1 MAIVKMSSFSLFT
14 FDSDRERLLHELQK
28 FGSVHFTDLKADETL
43 SEEGLETLEVPADL
57 AVIDEQIQSVKYAL
71 DLLKQYDDR
80 ESGIKAMIKG
90 KDSFTFQELEDKV
103 ADFDYDP
110 IISEF
115 RALTGKIDHLS
126 QEEMK
131 LKALTEELRP
141 WKKLDYEVRSLRDF
155 SFSEVFTGTIP
166 KKLMEKLKNELEH
179 LKETHFEVL
188 SEGKDEAYILGITSS
203 TEREE
208 FNEILRNNSYTS
220 LSIPSEGTPTA
231 EMEKIRADLSRIKTE
246 RAEVKAEI
254 KSMANYM
261 PQFEEVYEYLLN
273 KKLRFAA
280 ESNFLKTENVN
291 VISGYVPTEKAA
303 QFRKAVEGTQ
313 DNAFYLEIEDAVDT
327 GKEVPIMLKNGSFS
341 ETFESLTTMYALPT
355 YNSVDPT
362 PYLAPFYFAFF
373 GMMVADLAYGIILL
387 AITGVALKFF
397 NLDKGTKLF
406 VKFLFYLSF
415 SVIAWGLIYGSFFGD
430 LIKLPSLIAPMEQY
444 TELLVIS
451 IIFGGIHL
459 FYALAIKA
467 YLSFR
472 EGKPL
477 DALFDVGFWY
487 MALMGAIGFLASGFV
502 PVPEIVKP
510 ISMWVMI
517 IGMVG
522 IVLTGGRENKS
533 VGGKLA
539 GGFYSLYGISG
550 YIGDFV
556 SYSRLMALGLSG
568 GFIAVAM
575 NMIMNMLFDMGPIGI
590 LPGIIIFVFGQ
601 LFNLFL
607 SALSAYVHTSR
618 LTYVEFFGKFY
629 EGGGKAFKLFRN
641 KSKYI
646 NVE

>member
-1 MAIVKMSSFSLFT
+1 
-14 FDSDRERLLHELQK
+14 
-28 FGSVHFTDLKADETL
+28 
-43 SEEGLETLEVPADL
+43 
-57 AVIDEQIQSVKYAL
+57 
-71 DLLKQYDDR
+71 
-80 ESGIKAMIKG
+80 
-90 KDSFTFQELEDKV
+90 
-103 ADFDYDP
+103 
-110 IISEF
+110 
-115 RALTGKIDHLS
+115 
-126 QEEMK
+126 
-131 LKALTEELRP
+131 
-141 WKKLDYEVRSLRDF
+141 
-155 SFSEVFTGTIP
+155 
-166 KKLMEKLKNELEH
+166 
-179 LKETHFEVL
+179 
-188 SEGKDEAYILGITSS
+188 
-203 TEREE
+203 
-208 FNEILRNNSYTS
+208 
-220 LSIPSEGTPTA
+220 
-231 EMEKIRADLSRIKTE
+231 
-246 RAEVKAEI
+246 
-254 KSMANYM
+254 
-261 PQFEEVYEYLLN
+261 
-273 KKLRFAA
+273 
-280 ESNFLKTENVN
+280 
-291 VISGYVPTEKAA
+291 
-303 QFRKAVEGTQ
+303 
-313 DNAFYLEIEDAVDT
+313 EIEDAVDT
-327 GKEVPIMLKNGSFS
+327 GKEVPILLKNGSFS

-387 AITGVALKFF
+387 AVTGIALKFF

-487 MALMGAIGFLASGFV
+487 MALMGAIGFLAAGFV
-502 PVPEIVKP
+502 PVPDVVKP

-590 LPGIIIFVFGQ
+590 LPGIIIFIFGQ

>member
-14 FDSDRERLLHELQK
+14 FDSDRDRLLHELQK

-57 AVIDEQIQSVKYAL
+57 AVIDEEIQSVKYAL
-71 DLLKQYDDR
+71 DLLKQYDQR
-80 ESGIKAMIKG
+80 ESGLKAMIKG

-103 ADFDYDP
+103 SEFDYDP
-110 IISEF
+110 IISKF

-141 WKKLDYEVRSLRDF
+141 WKKLDYEVKSLRDF
-155 SFSEVFTGTIP
+155 SFSEVFTGTVP
-166 KKLMEKLKNELEH
+166 KKLMEKLKSDLEP

-203 TEREE
+203 TEKEE

-220 LSIPSEGTPTA
+220 LSIPTEGTPTA
-231 EMEKIRADLSRIKTE
+231 EMEKIRVELSRMKSE
-246 RAEVKAEI
+246 KAEVKAEI
-254 KSMANYM
+254 KSMANYL

-291 VISGYVPTEKAA
+291 VISGYVPTEKAV
-303 QFRKAVEGTQ
+303 QFRKAVEGAQ

-327 GKEVPIMLKNGSFS
+327 DKEVPILLKNGSFS

-387 AITGVALKFF
+387 AVTGIALKFF

-502 PVPEIVKP
+502 PVPEVVKP

-590 LPGIIIFVFGQ
+590 LPGIIIFIFGQ

>member
-1 MAIVKMSSFSLFT
+1 MSSFSLFT
-14 FDSDRERLLHELQK
+14 FDSDRDRLLHELQK

-57 AVIDEQIQSVKYAL
+57 AVIDEEIQSVKYAL
-71 DLLKQYDDR
+71 DLLRQYDQR

-103 ADFDYDP
+103 AEFDYDP
-110 IISEF
+110 IISKF

-141 WKKLDYEVRSLRDF
+141 WKKLDYEVKSLRDF
-155 SFSEVFTGTIP
+155 SFSEVFTGTVP
-166 KKLMEKLKNELEH
+166 KKLMEKLKSDLEP

-220 LSIPSEGTPTA
+220 LSIPTEGTPTA
-231 EMEKIRADLSRIKTE
+231 EMEKIRVELSRMKSE
-246 RAEVKAEI
+246 KAEVKAEI
-254 KSMANYM
+254 KSMANYL

-291 VISGYVPTEKAA
+291 VISGYVPTEKAV
-303 QFRKAVEGTQ
+303 QFRKAVEGAQ

-327 GKEVPIMLKNGSFS
+327 GKEVPILLKNGSFS

-387 AITGVALKFF
+387 AVTGIALKFF

-459 FYALAIKA
+459 FYALGIKA

-487 MALMGAIGFLASGFV
+487 MALMGAIGFLAAGFV
-502 PVPEIVKP
+502 PVPDVVKP

-590 LPGIIIFVFGQ
+590 LPGIIIFIFGQ

>member
-1 MAIVKMSSFSLFT
+1 MSSFSLFT
-14 FDSDRERLLHELQK
+14 FDSDRDRLLHELQK

-57 AVIDEQIQSVKYAL
+57 AVIDEEIQSVKYAL
-71 DLLKQYDDR
+71 DLLRQYDQR
-80 ESGIKAMIKG
+80 ESGLKAMIKG

-103 ADFDYDP
+103 SEFDYDP
-110 IISEF
+110 IISKF

-141 WKKLDYEVRSLRDF
+141 WKKLDYEVKSLRDF
-155 SFSEVFTGTIP
+155 SFSEVFTGTVP
-166 KKLMEKLKNELEH
+166 KKLMEKLKSDLEP

-220 LSIPSEGTPTA
+220 LSIPTEGTPTA
-231 EMEKIRADLSRIKTE
+231 EMEKIRVELSTMKSE
-246 RAEVKAEI
+246 KAEVKAEI
-254 KSMANYM
+254 KSMANYL

-291 VISGYVPTEKAA
+291 VISGYVPTEKAV
-303 QFRKAVEGTQ
+303 QFRKAVEGAQ

-327 GKEVPIMLKNGSFS
+327 GKEVPILLKNGSFS

-487 MALMGAIGFLASGFV
+487 MALMGAIGFLAAGFV
-502 PVPEIVKP
+502 PVPEVVKP

-590 LPGIIIFVFGQ
+590 LPGIIIFIFGQ

>member
-1 MAIVKMSSFSLFT
+1 MSSFSLFT
-14 FDSDRERLLHELQK
+14 FDSDRDRLLHELQK

-57 AVIDEQIQSVKYAL
+57 AVIDEEIQSVKYAL
-71 DLLKQYDDR
+71 DLLKQYDQR

-103 ADFDYDP
+103 AEFDYDP
-110 IISEF
+110 IISKF

-141 WKKLDYEVRSLRDF
+141 WKKLDYEVKSLRDF
-155 SFSEVFTGTIP
+155 SFSEVFTGTVP
-166 KKLMEKLKNELEH
+166 KKLMEKLKSDLEP

-220 LSIPSEGTPTA
+220 LSIPTEGTPTA
-231 EMEKIRADLSRIKTE
+231 EMEKIRVELSRMKSE
-246 RAEVKAEI
+246 KAEVKAEI
-254 KSMANYM
+254 KSMANYL

-291 VISGYVPTEKAA
+291 VISGYVPTEKAV
-303 QFRKAVEGTQ
+303 QFRKAVEGAQ

-327 GKEVPIMLKNGSFS
+327 GKEVPILLKNGSFS

-387 AITGVALKFF
+387 AVTGIALKFF

-459 FYALAIKA
+459 FYALGIKA

-487 MALMGAIGFLASGFV
+487 MALMGAIGFLAAGFV
-502 PVPEIVKP
+502 PVPDVVQP

-590 LPGIIIFVFGQ
+590 LPGIIIFIFGQ

>member
-14 FDSDRERLLHELQK
+14 FDSDRDRLLHELQK

-57 AVIDEQIQSVKYAL
+57 AVIDEEIQSVKYAL
-71 DLLKQYDDR
+71 DLLKQYDQR

-103 ADFDYDP
+103 SEFDYDP
-110 IISEF
+110 IISKF

-141 WKKLDYEVRSLRDF
+141 WKKLDYEVKSLRDF
-155 SFSEVFTGTIP
+155 TFSEVFTGTVP
-166 KKLMEKLKNELEH
+166 KKLMEKLKSDLES

-220 LSIPSEGTPTA
+220 LSIPTEGTPTS
-231 EMEKIRADLSRIKTE
+231 EMEKIRVELSRMKSE
-246 RAEVKAEI
+246 KAEVKSEI
-254 KSMANYM
+254 KSMANHL

-291 VISGYVPTEKAA
+291 VISGYVPTEKAV
-303 QFRKAVEGTQ
+303 QFRKAVEGAQ

-327 GKEVPIMLKNGSFS
+327 DKEVPILLKNGSFS

-430 LIKLPSLIAPMEQY
+430 LITLPSLIAPMEQY

-502 PVPEIVKP
+502 PVPDMVKP

>member
-1 MAIVKMSSFSLFT
+1 MSSFSLFT
-14 FDSDRERLLHELQK
+14 FDSDRDRLLHELQK

-57 AVIDEQIQSVKYAL
+57 AVIDEEIQSVKYAL
-71 DLLKQYDDR
+71 DLLKQYDQR

-103 ADFDYDP
+103 SEFDYDP
-110 IISEF
+110 IISKF

-141 WKKLDYEVRSLRDF
+141 WKKLDYEVKSLRDF
-155 SFSEVFTGTIP
+155 SFSEVFTGTVP
-166 KKLMEKLKNELEH
+166 KKLMEKLKSDLEP

-220 LSIPSEGTPTA
+220 LSIPTEGTPTA
-231 EMEKIRADLSRIKTE
+231 EMEKIRVELSRMKSE
-246 RAEVKAEI
+246 KAEVKAEI
-254 KSMANYM
+254 KSMANYL

-291 VISGYVPTEKAA
+291 VISGYVPTEKAV
-303 QFRKAVEGTQ
+303 QFRKAVEGAQ

-327 GKEVPIMLKNGSFS
+327 GKEVPILLKNGSFS

-487 MALMGAIGFLASGFV
+487 MALMGAIGFLAAGFV
-502 PVPEIVKP
+502 PVPDVVQP

-590 LPGIIIFVFGQ
+590 LPGIIIFIFGQ

>member
-14 FDSDRERLLHELQK
+14 FDSDRDKLLHELQK
-28 FGSVHFTDLKADETL
+28 FGYVHFTDLKADETL
-43 SEEGLETLEVPADL
+43 AEEGLETLDVPVD
-57 AVIDEQIQSVKYAL
+57 VSIIDEQIQSVKYAL
-71 DLLKQYDDR
+71 DLLKKYDER
-80 ESGIKAMIKG
+80 ETGIKAMIKG

-103 ADFDYDP
+103 AEFDYDP
-110 IISEF
+110 IILKF

-141 WKKLDYEVRSLRDF
+141 WKKLDYEIKSLRDF
-155 SFSEVFTGTIP
+155 SFSEVFTGTVP
-166 KKLMEKLKNELEH
+166 KKLMDKLKSELEH
-179 LKETHFEVL
+179 LQETYFEIL
-188 SEGKDEAYILGITSS
+188 SEGKDEAYIIGISSS
-203 TEREE
+203 TEKEE

-220 LSIPSEGTPTA
+220 LSIPTEGTPAA
-231 EMEKIRADLSRIKTE
+231 EMERVKRDLSDMKNE

-254 KSMANYM
+254 KAMANYL

-280 ESNFLKTENVN
+280 ETNFLKTENVN
-291 VISGYVPTEKAA
+291 VISGYVPTERAEE
-303 QFRKAVEGTQ
+303 FRKAVGSTQ
-313 DNAFYLEIEDAVDT
+313 DNAFYLEVENAEETD
-327 GKEVPIMLKNGSFS
+327 KEVPIMLKNGKFN

-355 YNSVDPT
+355 YGSIDPT

-373 GMMVADLAYGIILL
+373 GMMVADLAYGILLL
-387 AITGVALKFF
+387 ALTGVALKFF
-397 NLDKGTKLF
+397 NLDKGTKSF

-415 SVIAWGLIYGSFFGD
+415 SVIAWGLVYGSFFGD

-451 IIFGGIHL
+451 VIFGGIHL
-459 FYALAIKA
+459 FYALGIKA

-487 MALMGAIGFLASGFV
+487 MALMGAIGFLAFGFV
-502 PVPEIVKP
+502 SLPDIVKP

-522 IVLTGGRENKS
+522 IVLTGGRESKS

-590 LPGIIIFVFGQ
+590 LPGLIIFVFGQ

-629 EGGGKAFKLFRN
+629 EGGGKAFKVFRN

>member
-1 MAIVKMSSFSLFT
+1 MSSFSLFT
-14 FDSDRERLLHELQK
+14 FDSDRDRLLHELQK

-57 AVIDEQIQSVKYAL
+57 AVIDEEIQSVKYAL
-71 DLLKQYDDR
+71 DLLRQYDQR
-80 ESGIKAMIKG
+80 ESGLKAMIKG

-103 ADFDYDP
+103 SEFDYDP
-110 IISEF
+110 IISKF

-141 WKKLDYEVRSLRDF
+141 WKKLDYEVKSLRDF
-155 SFSEVFTGTIP
+155 SFSEVFTGTVP
-166 KKLMEKLKNELEH
+166 KKLMEKLKSDLEP

-220 LSIPSEGTPTA
+220 LSIPTEGTPTA
-231 EMEKIRADLSRIKTE
+231 EMEKIRVELSTMKSE
-246 RAEVKAEI
+246 KAEVKAEI
-254 KSMANYM
+254 KSMANYL

-291 VISGYVPTEKAA
+291 VISGYVPTEKAV
-303 QFRKAVEGTQ
+303 QFRKAVEGAQ

-327 GKEVPIMLKNGSFS
+327 GKEVPILLKNGSFS

-487 MALMGAIGFLASGFV
+487 MALMGAIGFLAAGFV
-502 PVPEIVKP
+502 PVPDVVKP

-590 LPGIIIFVFGQ
+590 LPGIIIFIFGQ

>member
-14 FDSDRERLLHELQK
+14 FDSDRDKLLHELQK
-28 FGSVHFTDLKADETL
+28 FGYVHFTDLKADETL
-43 SEEGLETLEVPADL
+43 SEEGLETLEIPADL
-57 AVIDEQIQSVKYAL
+57 LVIDEQIQSVKYAL
-71 DLLKQYDDR
+71 DLLKQYDER
-80 ESGIKAMIKG
+80 ETGLKAMIKG
-90 KDSFTFQELEDKV
+90 KDSFTFQTLEDKV
-103 ADFDYDP
+103 ADFDYEP
-110 IISEF
+110 IISKF
-115 RALTGKIDHLS
+115 RSLTGKIDHLS

-131 LKALTEELRP
+131 LKALAEELKP
-141 WKKLDYEVRSLRDF
+141 WKKLDYEVKSLRDF
-155 SFSEVFTGTIP
+155 SFSEVFTGTAP
-166 KKLMEKLKNELEH
+166 KKLMEKLKDELEH
-179 LKETHFEVL
+179 LKETYFEVL
-188 SEGKDEAYILGITSS
+188 SEGKDEAYVLGITTSN
-203 TEREE
+203 EREE
-208 FNEILRNNSYTS
+208 FNEILRNNSYSS
-220 LSIPSEGTPTA
+220 LSIPTEGTPSA
-231 EMEKIRADLSRIKTE
+231 ELERVKTDLSRMKNE
-246 RAEVKAEI
+246 KNEVKAEI
-254 KSMANYM
+254 KAMANYL

-280 ESNFLKTENVN
+280 ETNFLKTENVN
-291 VISGYVPTEKAA
+291 VISGFIPTEKAD
-303 QFRKAVEGTQ
+303 QLRKAVTGTQ
-313 DNAFYLEIEDAVDT
+313 ENAFYLEIEEAAETDKD
-327 GKEVPIMLKNGSFS
+327 VPIMLKNGKFN

-355 YNSVDPT
+355 YGSIDPT

-387 AITGVALKFF
+387 ALTGVALKFF
-397 NLDKGTKLF
+397 NLDKGTKTF
-406 VKFLFYLSF
+406 VRFLFYLSF

-444 TELLVIS
+444 TELLVVS

-459 FYALAIKA
+459 FYALGIKA
-467 YLSFR
+467 YLALR
-472 EGKPL
+472 AGKPL

-487 MALMGAIGFLASGFV
+487 MALMGAIGFLLSGFV
-502 PVPEIVKP
+502 SLPEAVKP

-517 IGMVG
+517 IGMAG

-533 VGGKLA
+533 VAGKLA

-590 LPGIIIFVFGQ
+590 LPGVIIFIFGQ

>member
-14 FDSDRERLLHELQK
+14 FDSDRDKLLHELQK
-28 FGSVHFTDLKADETL
+28 FGYVHFTDLKADETL
-43 SEEGLETLEVPADL
+43 AEEGLETLDVPVD
-57 AVIDEQIQSVKYAL
+57 VSIIDEQIQSVKYAL
-71 DLLKQYDDR
+71 DLLKKYDER
-80 ESGIKAMIKG
+80 ETGIKAMIKG

-103 ADFDYDP
+103 AEFDYDP
-110 IISEF
+110 IILKF

-141 WKKLDYEVRSLRDF
+141 WKKLDYEIKSLRDF
-155 SFSEVFTGTIP
+155 SFSEVFTGTVP
-166 KKLMEKLKNELEH
+166 KKLMDKLKSELEH
-179 LKETHFEVL
+179 LQETYFEIL
-188 SEGKDEAYILGITSS
+188 SEGKDEAYIIGISSS
-203 TEREE
+203 TEKEE

-220 LSIPSEGTPTA
+220 LSIPTEGTPTA
-231 EMEKIRADLSRIKTE
+231 EMERVKRDLSEMKNE

-254 KSMANYM
+254 KAMANYL

-280 ESNFLKTENVN
+280 ETNFLKTENVN
-291 VISGYVPTEKAA
+291 VISGYVPTERAEE
-303 QFRKAVEGTQ
+303 FRKAVGSTQ
-313 DNAFYLEIEDAVDT
+313 DNAFYLEVENAEETD
-327 GKEVPIMLKNGSFS
+327 KEVPIMLKNGKFN

-355 YNSVDPT
+355 YGSIDPT

-373 GMMVADLAYGIILL
+373 GMMVADLAYGILLL
-387 AITGVALKFF
+387 ALTGVALKFF
-397 NLDKGTKLF
+397 NLDKGTKSF

-415 SVIAWGLIYGSFFGD
+415 SVIAWGLVYGSFFGD

-451 IIFGGIHL
+451 VIFGGIHL
-459 FYALAIKA
+459 FYALGIKA

-487 MALMGAIGFLASGFV
+487 MALMGAIGFLAFGFV
-502 PVPEIVKP
+502 SLPDIVKP

-522 IVLTGGRENKS
+522 IVLTGGRESKS

-590 LPGIIIFVFGQ
+590 LPGLIIFVFGQ

-629 EGGGKAFKLFRN
+629 EGGGKAFKVFRN

>member
-1 MAIVKMSSFSLFT
+1 MSSFSLFT
-14 FDSDRERLLHELQK
+14 FDSDRDRLLHELQK

-57 AVIDEQIQSVKYAL
+57 AVIDEEIQSVKYAL
-71 DLLKQYDDR
+71 DLLRQYDQR
-80 ESGIKAMIKG
+80 ESGLKAMIKG

-103 ADFDYDP
+103 SEFDYDP
-110 IISEF
+110 IISKF

-141 WKKLDYEVRSLRDF
+141 WKKLDYEVKSLRDF
-155 SFSEVFTGTIP
+155 SFSEVFTGTVP
-166 KKLMEKLKNELEH
+166 KKLMEKLKSDLEP

-220 LSIPSEGTPTA
+220 LSIPTEGTPTA
-231 EMEKIRADLSRIKTE
+231 EMEKIRVELSRMKSE
-246 RAEVKAEI
+246 KAEVKAEI
-254 KSMANYM
+254 KSMANYL

-291 VISGYVPTEKAA
+291 VISGYVPTEKAV
-303 QFRKAVEGTQ
+303 QFRKAVEGAQ

-327 GKEVPIMLKNGSFS
+327 DKEVPILLKNGSFS

-387 AITGVALKFF
+387 AVTGIALKFF

-487 MALMGAIGFLASGFV
+487 MALMGAIGFLAAGFV
-502 PVPEIVKP
+502 PVPDVVKP

-590 LPGIIIFVFGQ
+590 LPGIIIFIFGQ

>member
-14 FDSDRERLLHELQK
+14 FDSDRDRLLHELQK

-57 AVIDEQIQSVKYAL
+57 AAIDEEIQSVKYAL
-71 DLLKQYDDR
+71 DLLRQYDQR

-103 ADFDYDP
+103 AEFDYDP
-110 IISEF
+110 IISKF

-141 WKKLDYEVRSLRDF
+141 WKKLDYEVKSLRDF
-155 SFSEVFTGTIP
+155 TFSEVFTGTVP
-166 KKLMEKLKNELEH
+166 KKLMEKLKSDLEP

-220 LSIPSEGTPTA
+220 LSIPTEGTPTS
-231 EMEKIRADLSRIKTE
+231 EMEKIRVELSRMKSE
-246 RAEVKAEI
+246 KAEVKSEI
-254 KSMANYM
+254 KSMANHL

-291 VISGYVPTEKAA
+291 VISGYVPTEKAV
-303 QFRKAVEGTQ
+303 QFRKAVEGAQ

-327 GKEVPIMLKNGSFS
+327 DKEVPILLKNGSFS

-430 LIKLPSLIAPMEQY
+430 LITLPSLIAPMEQY

-487 MALMGAIGFLASGFV
+487 MALMGAIGFLAAGFV
-502 PVPEIVKP
+502 PVPDVVQP

>member
-1 MAIVKMSSFSLFT
+1 MSSFSLFT
-14 FDSDRERLLHELQK
+14 FDSDRDRLLHELQK

-57 AVIDEQIQSVKYAL
+57 AVIDEEIQSVKYAL
-71 DLLKQYDDR
+71 DLLKQYDQR

-103 ADFDYDP
+103 SEFDYDP
-110 IISEF
+110 IISKF

-141 WKKLDYEVRSLRDF
+141 WKKLDYEVKSLRDF
-155 SFSEVFTGTIP
+155 SFSEVFTGTVP
-166 KKLMEKLKNELEH
+166 KKLMEKLKSDLEP

-220 LSIPSEGTPTA
+220 LSIPTEGTPTA
-231 EMEKIRADLSRIKTE
+231 EMEKIRVELSRMKSE
-246 RAEVKAEI
+246 KAEVKAEI
-254 KSMANYM
+254 KSMANYL

-291 VISGYVPTEKAA
+291 VISGYVPTEKAV
-303 QFRKAVEGTQ
+303 QFRKAVEGAQ

-327 GKEVPIMLKNGSFS
+327 GKEVPILLKNGSFS

-477 DALFDVGFWY
+477 DAIFDVGFWY
-487 MALMGAIGFLASGFV
+487 MALMGAIGFLAAGFV
-502 PVPEIVKP
+502 PVPDVVQP

-590 LPGIIIFVFGQ
+590 LPGIIIFIFGQ

>member
-14 FDSDRERLLHELQK
+14 FDSDRDRLLQELQK
-28 FGSVHFTDLKADETL
+28 FGYVHFTDLRADAAL
-43 SEEGLETLEVPADL
+43 AEEGLKTLETPPDL
-57 AVIDEQIQSVKYAL
+57 SLIDEKIQSVKYAL

-80 ESGIKAMIKG
+80 ETGMKAMIKG
-90 KDSFTFQELEDKV
+90 KNSFTFQELEDKV
-103 ADFDYDP
+103 AGFDYDP

-115 RALTGKIDHLS
+115 RKLTGKTDQLS

-155 SFSEVFTGTIP
+155 NFSEVFTGTVP
-166 KKLMEKLKNELEH
+166 KKLLDKLKGDMAHLE
-179 LKETHFEVL
+179 ETYFEIL
-188 SEGKDEAYILGITSS
+188 SEGKDEAYIIGITS
-203 TEREE
+203 TKEREE
-208 FNEILRNNSYTS
+208 FNEILRNNSYGS
-220 LSIPSEGTPTA
+220 LSIPAEGIPSE
-231 EMEKIRADLSRIKTE
+231 EMEKVRRDIEQIKAE
-246 RAEVKAEI
+246 RAKIRSEI
-254 KSMANYM
+254 KAMAKYL
-261 PQFEEVYEYLLN
+261 PQFEEVYEYLQN
-273 KKLRFAA
+273 RKLRYAA
-280 ESNFLKTENVN
+280 ETNFMKTENVN
-291 VISGYVPTEKAA
+291 VLSGFVPTDMVAE
-303 QFRKAVEGTQ
+303 FRKSVENTQ
-313 DNAFYLEIEDAVDT
+313 KNAFYLEVRDA
-327 GKEVPIMLKNGSFS
+327 GKEDGDIPIMLKNGKFT
-341 ETFESLTTMYALPT
+341 ETFESLTTMYSLPS
-355 YNSVDPT
+355 YGSIDPT
-362 PYLAPFYFAFF
+362 PYFAPFYFAFF
-373 GMMVADLAYGIILL
+373 GMMVADLAYGIILFL
-387 AITGVALKFF
+387 IMGAALKFF

-406 VKFLFYLSF
+406 VRFLFYLSF
-415 SVIAWGLIYGSFFGD
+415 SVMAWGLIYGSFFGD
-430 LIKLPSLIAPMEQY
+430 LIPLPALIYPMEEYQ
-444 TELLVIS
+444 TLLVIS

-459 FYALAIKA
+459 FYALGIKA
-467 YLSFR
+467 YLAIR
-472 EGKPL
+472 DGKPM

-487 MALMGAIGFLASGFV
+487 MALMGAIVFLLTNFV
-502 PVPEIVKP
+502 PLAPMVKP
-510 ISMWVMI
+510 IAMWVMI

-522 IVLTGGRENKS
+522 IILTGGRENKS
-533 VGGKLA
+533 VVGKLA

-641 KSKYI
+641 KTKYI
-646 NVE
+646 NVD

>member
-14 FDSDRERLLHELQK
+14 FDSDRDRLLHELQK

-57 AVIDEQIQSVKYAL
+57 VVIDEEIQSVKYAL
-71 DLLKQYDDR
+71 DLLKQYDQR

-103 ADFDYDP
+103 AEFDYDP
-110 IISEF
+110 IISKF

-141 WKKLDYEVRSLRDF
+141 WKKLDYEVKSLRDF
-155 SFSEVFTGTIP
+155 TFSEVFTGTVP
-166 KKLMEKLKNELEH
+166 KKLMEKLKSDLEP

-220 LSIPSEGTPTA
+220 LSIPTEGTPTS
-231 EMEKIRADLSRIKTE
+231 EMEKIRVELSRMKSE
-246 RAEVKAEI
+246 KAEVKSEI
-254 KSMANYM
+254 KSMANHL

-291 VISGYVPTEKAA
+291 VISGYVPTEKAV
-303 QFRKAVEGTQ
+303 QFRKAVEGAQ

-327 GKEVPIMLKNGSFS
+327 DKEVPILLKNGSFS

-430 LIKLPSLIAPMEQY
+430 LITLPSLIAPMEQY

-487 MALMGAIGFLASGFV
+487 MALMGAIGFLAAGFV
-502 PVPEIVKP
+502 PVPDVVQP

>member
-1 MAIVKMSSFSLFT
+1 V
-14 FDSDRERLLHELQK
+14 
-28 FGSVHFTDLKADETL
+28 
-43 SEEGLETLEVPADL
+43 
-57 AVIDEQIQSVKYAL
+57 
-71 DLLKQYDDR
+71 
-80 ESGIKAMIKG
+80 
-90 KDSFTFQELEDKV
+90 
-103 ADFDYDP
+103 
-110 IISEF
+110 
-115 RALTGKIDHLS
+115 
-126 QEEMK
+126 
-131 LKALTEELRP
+131 
-141 WKKLDYEVRSLRDF
+141 
-155 SFSEVFTGTIP
+155 P
-166 KKLMEKLKNELEH
+166 KKLMEKLKSDLEP

-220 LSIPSEGTPTA
+220 LSIPTEGTPTA
-231 EMEKIRADLSRIKTE
+231 EMEKIRVELSRMKSE
-246 RAEVKAEI
+246 KAEVKAEI
-254 KSMANYM
+254 KSMANYL

-291 VISGYVPTEKAA
+291 VISGYVPTEKAV
-303 QFRKAVEGTQ
+303 QLRKAVEGAQ

-327 GKEVPIMLKNGSFS
+327 GKEVPILLKNGSFS

-487 MALMGAIGFLASGFV
+487 MALMGAIGFLAAGFV
-502 PVPEIVKP
+502 PVPDVVQP

-590 LPGIIIFVFGQ
+590 LPGIIIFIFGQ

>member
-14 FDSDRERLLHELQK
+14 FDSDRDRLLHELQK

-57 AVIDEQIQSVKYAL
+57 AVIDEEIQSVKYAL
-71 DLLKQYDDR
+71 DLLKQYDQR

-103 ADFDYDP
+103 SEFDYDP
-110 IISEF
+110 IISKF

-141 WKKLDYEVRSLRDF
+141 WKKLDYEVKSLRDF
-155 SFSEVFTGTIP
+155 TFSEVFTGTVP
-166 KKLMEKLKNELEH
+166 KKLMEKLKSDLEP

-220 LSIPSEGTPTA
+220 LSIPTEGTPTG
-231 EMEKIRADLSRIKTE
+231 EMEKIRVELSRMKSE
-246 RAEVKAEI
+246 KAEVKAEI
-254 KSMANYM
+254 KSMANHL

-291 VISGYVPTEKAA
+291 VISGYVPTEKAV
-303 QFRKAVEGTQ
+303 QFRKAVEGAQ

-327 GKEVPIMLKNGSFS
+327 EKEVPILLKNGSFS

-430 LIKLPSLIAPMEQY
+430 LITLPSLIAPMEQY

-487 MALMGAIGFLASGFV
+487 MALMGAIGFLAFGFV
-502 PVPEIVKP
+502 PLPEVVQP

>member
-1 MAIVKMSSFSLFT
+1 MSSFSLFT
-14 FDSDRERLLHELQK
+14 FDSDRDRLLHELQK

-57 AVIDEQIQSVKYAL
+57 AVIDEEIQSVKYAL
-71 DLLKQYDDR
+71 DLLKQYDQR

-103 ADFDYDP
+103 SEFDYDP
-110 IISEF
+110 IISKF

-141 WKKLDYEVRSLRDF
+141 WKKLDYEVKSLRDF
-155 SFSEVFTGTIP
+155 TFSEVFTGTVP
-166 KKLMEKLKNELEH
+166 KKLMEKLKSDLES

-220 LSIPSEGTPTA
+220 LSIPTEGTPTS
-231 EMEKIRADLSRIKTE
+231 EMEKIRVELSRMKSE
-246 RAEVKAEI
+246 KAEVKSEI
-254 KSMANYM
+254 KSMANHL

-291 VISGYVPTEKAA
+291 VISGYVPTEKAV
-303 QFRKAVEGTQ
+303 QFRKAVEGAQ

-327 GKEVPIMLKNGSFS
+327 DKEVPILLKNGSFS

-430 LIKLPSLIAPMEQY
+430 LITLPSLIAPMEQY

-502 PVPEIVKP
+502 PVPDMVKP

>member
-1 MAIVKMSSFSLFT
+1 MSSFSLFT

-220 LSIPSEGTPTA
+220 LSIPTEGTPTA